1 MLALDIKKLEDVPGE
16 RPGAPHIVRSSLQ
29 RGAAKTQSPMISA
42 KCVSCGEERY
52 DASGIR
58 RAIYPGRFLLSAP
71 GEAFDLSVKA
81 NAKGCCIY
89 LDPNDLRQMFGQMIS
104 VDMEGGDR
112 AQADFWTVALPM
124 GASDFGKKIE
134 AITRNNADSD
144 AQELTASLAELL
156 GRLRGL
162 DNSLPFKRPSARR
175 ELIARL
181 ETARAFL
188 LEAADRLVSLDDLE
202 QAACLS
208 RFHLSR
214 SFTLAYG
221 VPPLR
226 FHQNIRL
233 DVAAKRV
240 RSGES
245 IRVIA
250 ADLHFSNLSSFSRAY
265 ARRHGRRPSANQ
277 H

>member
-1 MLALDIKKLEDVPGE
+1 MLALDVENLEDVPGE

-42 KCVSCGEERY
+42 KCVSHGEEQY
-52 DASGIR
+52 DAGGIR
-58 RAIYPGRFLLSAP
+58 RVIYPRRFLLSAP
-71 GEAFDLSVKA
+71 GEAFDLCVSA

-89 LDPNDLRQMFGQMIS
+89 LDPNDLHQLFGQMIS
-104 VDMEGGDR
+104 EDMEGGDR
-112 AQADFWTVALPM
+112 AQADIWTVALPV
-124 GASDFGKKIE
+124 GASDFGKKLE
-134 AITRNNADSD
+134 AIMRNNASAD

-156 GRLRGL
+156 GRLWRL

-181 ETARAFL
+181 ETAHAFL

-202 QAACLS
+202 RAACLS

-233 DVAAKRV
+233 DAAKKRV
-240 RSGES
+240 RTGEP
-245 IRVIA
+245 IEAIA
-250 ADLHFSNLSSFSRAY
+250 ADLQFSNLSSFSRAY
-265 ARRHGRRPSANQ
+265 ARRHGCRPSTNQ
-277 H
+277 R